1 MRDFRFRAVE
11 HHGQDVPAGAVRPGR
26 PAPRGREFLRVVV
39 RLVST
44 VFAMA
49 GWRLEHLNAVW
60 VAGSVASVYL
70 AHVLI
75 ARAEWRLTL
84 SYFLFTLVFYYGGN
98 ALILRSELPVLAI
111 ARFGEERAF
120 RAYETLAGLMFLNQ
134 GLGVGCMA
142 ALHVP
147 GLELLLPA
155 PLVFA
160 AGVALFVAGL
170 VVKGWATIT
179 VGVDAYY
186 FRDMFLGRPLAPAC
200 DGGPYRLLRNPMYSV
215 GQLQGYGYALLYGSL
230 PGLVAAA
237 AGHLLIYAFYLVA
250 ERPFVRSTYMTA
262 RSAQAITSGEYFP
275 PGERFGSG

>member
-1 MRDFRFRAVE
+1 MRGLPLRAE
-11 HHGQDVPAGAVRPGR
+11 ERNHRDVPAGAVCRGR
-26 PAPRGREFLRVVV
+26 PAPRGRGILRGVM

-60 VAGSVASVYL
+60 VAGSVASVFL

-75 ARAEWRLTL
+75 TSANWRLTL
-84 SYFLFTLVFYYGGN
+84 PYFFLTLVFYYGGN
-98 ALILRSELPVLAI
+98 AVILRSDIPNRAI
-111 ARFGEERAF
+111 ARLGEERAF
-120 RAYETLAGLMFLNQ
+120 RAYETVAGLMFLNQ

-147 GLELLLPA
+147 RWEQAMPA
-155 PLVFA
+155 PFVLA
-160 AGVALFVAGL
+160 AGVALFVVGL
-170 VVKGWATIT
+170 VVKLSATLT

-200 DGGPYRLLRNPMYSV
+200 YDGPYRFLRNPMYSV

-230 PGLVAAA
+230 PGLAAAA
-237 AGHLLIYAFYLVA
+237 AGHLLIYAFYVVA
-250 ERPFVRSTYMTA
+250 ERPFVRSAYIMPRPALTIPSEP
-262 RSAQAITSGEYFP
+262 R
-275 PGERFGSG
+275 